1 MSSGGKRSRVLLITM
16 SLLPLCL
23 AYACGGKTSSSR
35 DGGHGG
41 KIIRPDAGQPPPGGE
56 GGSGDVELD
65 AGRDAAVDPGPDASG
80 GGLSDAGPD
89 VYDDPGC
96 PDVPPPPSIV
106 ECDVFSEPSGCAPDM
121 GCYPYV
127 EHPFGEG
134 CDLQSFGA
142 VCIPVGSGVQGSECD
157 SDTDGCAAGYAC
169 VVGAQSGKRCVKICD
184 LNAPNSCDNGLICG
198 ETDVE
203 GVGVCV

>member
-1 MSSGGKRSRVLLITM
+1 VLLVTS

-23 AYACGGKTSSSR
+23 AYACGGMTSSSDD
-35 DGGHGG
+35 DGRGG
-41 KIIRPDAGQPPPGGE
+41 KIIQPDGGKTPPSDGGE
-56 GGSGDVELD
+56 GGTGNVGVD
-65 AGRDAAVDPGPDASG
+65 AGIDAEPDAEPPPDASTG
-80 GGLSDAGPD
+80 GTDAGPD
-89 VYDDPGC
+89 VYEDPGC
-96 PDVPPPPSIV
+96 PDVPPPPAVI
-106 ECDVFSEPSGCAPDM
+106 ECDVFSEPSGCGPGL

-127 EHPFGEG
+127 DHPYGEG

-157 SDTDGCAAGYAC
+157 NDSDGCAAGYAC

-184 LNAPNSCDNGLICG
+184 LNAPNSCGDGLICG